1 MKYIGIDLNKKIY
14 NSFSIVLKKVISFK
28 NILLT
33 LGWAELTGMDSNNSF
48 LQKSSITY
56 ILSKPFWVRICFKRL
71 KPVENSLGPEK
82 IVGPYSVL
90 RNHITHA
97 RQHQTG

>member
-56 ILSKPFWVRICFKRL
+56 ILSKKIWVRFVL
-71 KPVENSLGPEK
+71 KD
-82 IVGPYSVL
+82 
-90 RNHITHA
+90 
-97 RQHQTG
+97 